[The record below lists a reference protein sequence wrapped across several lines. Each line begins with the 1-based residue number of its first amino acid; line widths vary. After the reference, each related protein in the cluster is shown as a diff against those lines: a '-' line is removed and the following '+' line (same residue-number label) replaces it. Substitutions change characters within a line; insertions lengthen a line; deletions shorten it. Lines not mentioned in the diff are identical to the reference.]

1 MQKNSIEEQKIQKAT
16 NNILRGEDIESAAYI
31 LEKFMFNN
39 VNFIGRRVNPV
50 KVATRQ
56 VLNFIKRYQES
67 DYETICL
74 ENNEMEEIVDKIQV
88 EYNNLLKE
96 NEYMHKELDKQQTT
110 INKYAKENEE
120 LKEYKR
126 NVEKNYKK
134 ENKQL
139 KNTIAIVDKLEEK
152 IKENFVP
159 KEKIETIIKKIN
171 VYKKLA
177 KESMEQEIVI
187 ADNDSL
193 EYGRMQAHNLD
204 MSMLLEELEL

>member
-1 MQKNSIEEQKIQKAT
+1 MQKDSIEEQKIQQAT

-31 LEKFMFNN
+31 LKKFMFDN
-39 VNFIGRRVNPV
+39 VNFIGGRINPV

-96 NEYMHKELDKQQTT
+96 NEYMHKQLDKQQTT
-110 INKYAKENEE
+110 INKYAEENE
-120 LKEYKR
+120 
-126 NVEKNYKK
+126 
-134 ENKQL
+134 QL
-139 KNTIAIVDKLEEK
+139 KNAVAVANKLEER
-152 IKENFVP
+152 IKEKFIP
-159 KEKIETIIKKIN
+159 KEKIENIMDKIS

-177 KESMEQEIVI
+177 KESIEQGIVI

-193 EYGRMQAHNLD
+193 EYGRMQAHNAD
-204 MSMLLEELEL
+204 MSMLQELLKKIESEE